1 MIFCPGTVI
10 IIFLLKQIF
19 VTLVHSVGLDSDH
32 RNVSVRNRFLQ
43 HSDNNIMN
51 TYFNVENHQKLRG
64 KYQDKLRKIFHYI
77 KEYYFSSLSQTHKM
91 YNSVSRNLRI
101 YSTLYFSFFFAHT
114 STQSYVPKLWNLF
127 NVCLT
132 FKMVS
137 IAMHC
142 KAIA

>member
-51 TYFNVENHQKLRG
+51 TYFNVENHKKIEG
-64 KYQDKLRKIFHYI
+64 KIWGQTSKNIPLYQRILLLFT
-77 KEYYFSSLSQTHKM
+77 LSDAQD
-91 YNSVSRNLRI
+91 V
-101 YSTLYFSFFFAHT
+101 
-114 STQSYVPKLWNLF
+114 Q
-127 NVCLT
+127 
-132 FKMVS
+132 
-137 IAMHC
+137 
-142 KAIA
+142 